1 MIDLKSTSQY
11 TVNVGT
17 SNVTVYEGQIKY
29 QEPDIVILPIKKDL
43 SRTLDPSKHTVT
55 FKGVPVEVTIVTPV
69 SITIR
74 LA

>member
-1 MIDLKSTSQY
+1 VIDLKSTSQY

-17 SNVTVYEGQIKY
+17 SNITVYEGQIKY

-43 SRTLDPSKHTVT
+43 SRTLDPSKYTVT